1 MSSTTDESLVVR
13 APSPRPGKT
22 LENQHRARNSLV
34 INLLLV
40 STFVVILNETVMS
53 VATPRLMADL
63 GISASSAQ
71 WLTSGFLLTMAII
84 IPISGFLLQRFHT
97 RQLFIAA
104 MSLFLIGTLLAAL
117 SPGFELLLIARIIQA
132 GGTAVMVPLL
142 MTTAM
147 TLEPPATRGRR
158 MGSITVVIAV
168 APAIGPTIAGLI
180 LSQFSW
186 RFLFAIML
194 PLAAVALILGVRR
207 MQNVTEPRPTP
218 VDVLSIVLAALG
230 FGGIVFGLSHIG
242 ETGGH
247 IGPGVI
253 APLAFGAAALA
264 VFIARQVTLQRRDRA
279 LLDLRTFTTPSFTLS
294 LVVLAICALV
304 LFGSLILLPLYMQ
317 NVLGFTVLQSGLM
330 LLPGGLAMGLS
341 SPVIGR
347 IYDRFGPPP
356 VAIPGTMLITLAMAA
371 LTLLSV
377 STPWWAALPIH
388 VVLSVGLALTF
399 TPLFSAALGSLPTQ
413 LYSHGSATIN
423 TAQQVAGAIGTAV
436 FISTMAAVSTAH
448 TESGASAQEAV
459 AAGVHAAFLIGAA
472 VSVLGIIVAAFI
484 RKPRTAS
491 STSSTVTGH

>member
-1 MSSTTDESLVVR
+1 LFSTTDESSTVKT
-13 APSPRPGKT
+13 PGSGQVP
-22 LENQHRARNSLV
+22 EPQHQARNALV

-53 VATPRLMADL
+53 VATPRLMTDL

-104 MSLFLIGTLLAAL
+104 MSLFLIGTLLAVL
-117 SPGFELLLIARIIQA
+117 SPGFEMLLIARVIQA
-132 GGTAVMVPLL
+132 AGTAVMVPLL

-158 MGSITVVIAV
+158 MGSITIVIAV

-194 PLAAVALILGVRR
+194 PLAVTALILGVLR
-207 MQNVTEPRPTP
+207 MQNVTQPRPTP
-218 VDVLSIVLAALG
+218 VDVVSIVLAALG
-230 FGGIVFGLSHIG
+230 FGGIVYGLSHIG

-253 APLAFGAAALA
+253 TPLVIGVAALA
-264 VFIARQVTLQRRDRA
+264 VFITRQVRLQRRDRA
-279 LLDLRTFTTPSFTLS
+279 LLDLRTFSTPSFTFS

-317 NVLGFTVLQSGLM
+317 NVLGLTVLQSGLF
-330 LLPGGLAMGLS
+330 LLPGGLALGLS

-347 IYDRFGPPP
+347 MYDRFGPRPL
-356 VAIPGTMLITLAMAA
+356 AIPGTALITFAMAA
-371 LTLLSV
+371 LTFLSA
-377 STPWWAALPIH
+377 STPWWVALPMH
-388 VVLSVGLALTF
+388 VVLSLGLALTF
-399 TPLFSAALGSLPTQ
+399 TPLFSAALGSLPTH
-413 LYSHGSATIN
+413 LYSHGSATIS

-436 FISTMAAVSTAH
+436 FISTMAAVSKVEA
-448 TESGASAQEAV
+448 ESGASAQEAV
-459 AAGVHAAFLIGAA
+459 AAGVHTAFLIGAA
-472 VSVLGIIVAAFI
+472 VSVLAIVVAAFI
-484 RKPRTAS
+484 HKPRTAS
-491 STSSTVTGH
+491 NTSSALTAH